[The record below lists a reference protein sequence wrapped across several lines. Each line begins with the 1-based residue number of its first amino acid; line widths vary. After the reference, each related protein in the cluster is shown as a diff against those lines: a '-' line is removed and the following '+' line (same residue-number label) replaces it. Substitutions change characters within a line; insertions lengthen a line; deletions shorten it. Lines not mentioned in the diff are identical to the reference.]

1 MKVTVLPEVTSGW
14 HGIDVTKAEAFLWP
28 EEFRTCPVCGE
39 VFTGIDRKVYCSKN
53 CRTLAALAR
62 MKEGA

>member
-1 MKVTVLPEVTSGW
+1 MRVAVLPEVTSGW

-39 VFTGIDRKVYCSKN
+39 VFDGIARKVYCSKN
-53 CRTLAALAR
+53 CRMLAALAR
-62 MKEGA
+62 KEGA